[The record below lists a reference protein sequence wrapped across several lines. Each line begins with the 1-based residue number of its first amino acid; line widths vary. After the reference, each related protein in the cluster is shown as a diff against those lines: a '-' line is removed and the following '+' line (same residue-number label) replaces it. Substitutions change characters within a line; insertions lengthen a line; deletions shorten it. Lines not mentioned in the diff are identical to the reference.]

1 MSALDCGMLV
11 RMARPYLRHTAHI
24 EGDFVVFLIG
34 ARLVK
39 PWKFWSIIPVGRAL
53 NAMMKELEAHPEL
66 GYLGQ
71 ETWGART
78 SIQVQYW
85 RSRDHL
91 MDYARKRDSEHL
103 PAWRHFNKVVAKS
116 TAVGIWHETYSI
128 RAGEYECVYG
138 NMPLFG
144 LAKATRRLEI
154 TGTYETAKGRLGVT
168 DGTDVPEGVDP
179 G

>member
-1 MSALDCGMLV
+1 MG
-11 RMARPYLRHTAHI
+11 RPYERHTAKL

-39 PWKFWSIIPVGRAL
+39 PWQFWKIIPVGRAMQ
-53 NAMMKELEAHPEL
+53 AMMKELEEHGPKL

-71 ETWGART
+71 EQWNGRT

-91 MDYARKRDSEHL
+91 MTYARGGTHL
-103 PAWRHFNKVVAKS
+103 PAWKHFNQVVAKS
-116 TAVGIWHETYSI
+116 NAVGIWHETYCI
-128 RAGEYECVYG
+128 RAGDYECIYG

-144 LAKATRRLEI
+144 LGKAAERVDVAGQL
-154 TGTYETAKGRLGVT
+154 ETAKGRLGVT
-168 DGTDVPEGVDP
+168 DGSDAAY
-179 G
+179 